1 VYLKR
6 PKRLAILGGSTAL
19 LAISLLATQGFSSWT
34 SQVTSPTNDMSTVA
48 SIPTPVTPSTTANNS
63 NGTYTI
69 SWSLPTETSYNG
81 QPLIRDFLVQG
92 LESSGWVTLATV
104 SATTTS
110 YTTPATSSITSYQ
123 VISQDYNWLSTPP
136 AASPAPPVTVTTTTQ
151 QYNPPPDYC
160 GTNQYY
166 HCQINQVSG
175 DVAGFWISIARPYPH
190 VRNDIF
196 PIASFDSLSNGAVEI
211 PNVPESNINYYG
223 VGSWTAFGDAFGSS
237 ASSTPTYVDSGST
250 MVSEPY
256 WCNPYA
262 SNPYRYTCPYT
273 GYTVF
278 VASGVVFPGGVTYSP
293 GFAVGNTLW
302 NVPSGSSTDYGL
314 PYEPSCSNYPSSAS
328 SPDYNSYVAT
338 CVTPYDSSYTEYST
352 VNTTETIN

>member
-1 VYLKR
+1 MA
-6 PKRLAILGGSTAL
+6 LAGGSTAL
-19 LAISLLATQGFSSWT
+19 LAMSLLSTQGFSAWNAG
-34 SQVTSPTNDMSTVA
+34 VTSPANGLATVS

-110 YTTPATSSITSYQ
+110 YVTPATSSITSYQ
-123 VISQDYNWLSTPP
+123 VISQDYSWLSTPP
-136 AASPAPPVTVTTTTQ
+136 APTAAPPVTVTTTTQ

-166 HCQINQVSG
+166 HCQIDQAST

-196 PIASFDSLSNGAVEI
+196 PIASFDNMSNATVEI
-211 PNVPESNINYYG
+211 PSVPESNVNYYG
-223 VGSWTAFGDAFGSS
+223 VGSWTAFGDAFGSY
-237 ASSTPTYVDSGST
+237 ASSTPIYVDSGGT
-250 MVSEPY
+250 MVSAPY
-256 WCNPYA
+256 YCNPYA
-262 SNPYRYTCPYT
+262 PNPYRYTCPYT
-273 GYTVF
+273 NSTIFVSAGAVF
-278 VASGVVFPGGVTYSP
+278 TGGATYSSD
-293 GFAVGNTLW
+293 FAVGDTLW
-302 NVPSGSSTDYGL
+302 NQPSSSSPDYGL

-328 SPDYNSYVAT
+328 SPNYNSYVAT